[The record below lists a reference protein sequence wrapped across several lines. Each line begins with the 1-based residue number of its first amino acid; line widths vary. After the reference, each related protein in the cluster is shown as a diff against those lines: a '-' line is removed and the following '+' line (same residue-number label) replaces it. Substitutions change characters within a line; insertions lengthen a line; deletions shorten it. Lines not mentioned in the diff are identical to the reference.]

1 MEERYVEVTITATP
15 ETTEAFA
22 DFLFAEGALGLVI
35 EDPTDSGPE
44 TLIRASFLG
53 HSPIDPILERLTTYQ
68 RALAALDFPGAE
80 GRIDVREIPTADW
93 VQGWK
98 EHFRPLVVGKRLI
111 VAPPWEA
118 GPFPK
123 DRLVIRID
131 PGMSFGTGHHAT
143 TRMCLEALEAF
154 LEQWTKPTGLFLLDV
169 GTGTGILAIGAAVLG
184 AERVVAIDT
193 DSEVCEAARRN
204 LSLNNVTDRIEL
216 LHGGVETLGPDMR
229 FDLALANLDSKGLCL
244 LFEPL
249 VTVLRATGRLV
260 ASGILA
266 EDERAVTA
274 AAQASGLRVTGRR
287 LDGEW
292 VCLELI
298 RGM

>member
-1 MEERYVEVTITATP
+1 VEERYVEVTVTVTP

-35 EDPTDSGPE
+35 EDPSDSGPG

-53 HSPIDPILERLTTYQ
+53 SSPIDPILQRLTAYQ
-68 RALAALDFPGAE
+68 RALAALDLAGAE
-80 GRIDVREIPTADW
+80 GRIEIREIPTTDW
-93 VQGWK
+93 AQSWK
-98 EHFRPLVVGKRLI
+98 EHFKPLVVGKRLI
-111 VAPPWEA
+111 IAPPWES
-118 GPFPK
+118 GPFPE
-123 DRLVIRID
+123 DRLVIWID

-143 TRMCLEALEAF
+143 TRIYFEALEAF
-154 LEQWTKPTGLFLLDV
+154 LEDWTGLRESMVLDV
-169 GTGTGILAIGAAVLG
+169 GTGTGILAIGAAVFG

-193 DSEVCEAARRN
+193 DPEVCEAARRN

-216 LHGGVETLGPDMR
+216 LNGGVETLGPDMW

-249 VTVLRATGRLV
+249 VMFLHATGRLV

-266 EDERAVTA
+266 EDERVVTA
-274 AAQASGLRVTGRR
+274 AARASGLRVTGRR
-287 LDGEW
+287 SDGEW
-292 VCLELI
+292 ICLDLT
-298 RGM
+298 RRT